1 MKASEEKFEQ
11 ATRVWDLKR
20 LYADLTSV
28 KGERLTPSQKQYL
41 RGLLLGY
48 SPKEI
53 AQELCNG
60 VEGVRVAL
68 CELYR
73 YVETLLNQQK
83 VNSKNFVR
91 VLAAAGY
98 QTHFC
103 DQSPYRSY
111 VPPLPMPE
119 PELPYVVERPHIEE
133 RCYQEIMKPGGL
145 IRIKAPR
152 QMGKTLLMD
161 RIVQNAAKHGYQ
173 KVRLNLRQAES
184 AVFTNL
190 DRFLRWFCAN
200 VSRQLQLQPRL
211 DEYWDEEIIGSSV
224 SCTTYFEAYLLEAID
239 SPLVLALDEV
249 DSVFQ
254 YREIAQ
260 DFFPLL
266 RTWHEEV
273 NNKKI
278 WNKLRLLI
286 VHSTEVYIPLN
297 INQSPFN
304 VGLSVELP
312 ELTLE
317 EVLSLARLYG
327 LDCSE
332 SLVKQLMAMVG
343 GHPYLVHL
351 ALECIRCQDVT
362 LEWLLQTAAT
372 EEGIYNHHLRRLLGY
387 LLQDL
392 ELARAFQ
399 EVVTADK
406 SVQLQSMQAYKLY
419 SMGLV
424 QLQGNDCIPRCNL
437 YRQYFRTHLDIS

>member
-1 MKASEEKFEQ
+1 
-11 ATRVWDLKR
+11 
-20 LYADLTSV
+20 
-28 KGERLTPSQKQYL
+28 
-41 RGLLLGY
+41 
-48 SPKEI
+48 
-53 AQELCNG
+53 
-60 VEGVRVAL
+60 
-68 CELYR
+68 
-73 YVETLLNQQK
+73 
-83 VNSKNFVR
+83 
-91 VLAAAGY
+91 
-98 QTHFC
+98 
-103 DQSPYRSY
+103 
-111 VPPLPMPE
+111 
-119 PELPYVVERPHIEE
+119 
-133 RCYQEIMKPGGL
+133 
-145 IRIKAPR
+145 
-152 QMGKTLLMD
+152 
-161 RIVQNAAKHGYQ
+161 
-173 KVRLNLRQAES
+173 
-184 AVFTNL
+184 
-190 DRFLRWFCAN
+190 
-200 VSRQLQLQPRL
+200 
-211 DEYWDEEIIGSSV
+211 
-224 SCTTYFEAYLLEAID
+224 LEAID

-304 VGLSVELP
+304 VELSVELP